1 MADRRRAGGLSSGVR
16 IRWTRRCDAVAGRL
30 AQQSDPVRSALQRR
44 IASFGPR
51 RRRSNRPRY
60 PLQAECRVGLASSS
74 SSVRN
79 PRVPALRSISSCG
92 SPAEYGS
99 SLRSILASR
108 TRARRG
114 GPVQPAIGRGRGG
127 AIVSNPKILV
137 LGAGGTGGYFGG
149 RLVESGAD
157 VTFLVREGRR
167 KILSEQGLR
176 IESPFGAAR
185 LGVETVVAP
194 DLAPSYDAA
203 MLTCKACDLDTA
215 VAAIASAVAPTGY
228 VLPFLNGI
236 AHIDVLNQR
245 FGQHRVLGGTAKIQ
259 STLTSNGAIR
269 QFNDWRTLTFGE
281 QSGEMTE
288 RVRTLA
294 ALFAAAKGVEAFAVT
309 DIVQRMWEKLVH
321 LSTAAAM
328 TCLMR
333 ANVGEIVRTP
343 NGRELFLDQ
352 LRCGAAIAAAN
363 GHAPSEGFMRSWEET
378 FSQRDSQYATSM
390 LRDVERGGPTEVEHI
405 LGFMLNKASEA
416 NIAHRTLLLAYTHIK
431 LSSSGV

>member
-1 MADRRRAGGLSSGVR
+1 ML
-16 IRWTRRCDAVAGRL
+16 
-30 AQQSDPVRSALQRR
+30 
-44 IASFGPR
+44 
-51 RRRSNRPRY
+51 
-60 PLQAECRVGLASSS
+60 
-74 SSVRN
+74 
-79 PRVPALRSISSCG
+79 
-92 SPAEYGS
+92 
-99 SLRSILASR
+99 
-108 TRARRG
+108 
-114 GPVQPAIGRGRGG
+114 
-127 AIVSNPKILV
+127 SNPKILV
-137 LGAGGTGGYFGG
+137 LGAGGIGGYFGG

-176 IESPFGAAR
+176 IESPFGDAQLA
-185 LGVETVVAP
+185 VETVVAS
-194 DLAPSYDAA
+194 DLAPIYDAVI
-203 MLTCKACDLDTA
+203 LTCKAYNLDTA

-259 STLTSNGAIR
+259 STLTSNGAIH
-269 QFNDWRTLTFGE
+269 QFHDWRTLTFGE
-281 QSGEMTE
+281 QSGAMTE
-288 RVRTLA
+288 RARTLA

-352 LRCGAAIAAAN
+352 LQCGAAVAAAN
-363 GHAPSEGFMRSWEET
+363 GHPPSEGFMRLWEET

-390 LRDVERGGPTEVEHI
+390 LRDVERCGRTEVEHI

-416 NIAHRTLLLAYTHIK
+416 NIPNRTLRLASTNFKAFKHRV
-431 LSSSGV
+431 SPA